1 MACKRCLMRTIK
13 QTGQFK
19 RDLKREAKGPHR
31 KALQDDFVGIVEML
45 AADKVLDQKYC
56 DHMLS
61 GEWMDHRDCH
71 IRPDLVLIYRKP
83 GSGVLQLVR
92 LGSHSEL
99 GL

>member
-1 MACKRCLMRTIK
+1 MRTIK

-31 KALQDDFVGIVEML
+31 ATLAKDFVGIIEAL
-45 AADKVLDQKYC
+45 AKDEPLAEKHH
-56 DHMLS
+56 DHPLS
-61 GEWMDHRDCH
+61 GDWMDYRDCH
-71 IRPDLVLIYRKP
+71 IKPDLVLIYRK
-83 GSGVLQLVR
+83 LDTERLELVR